1 MGVVLQK
8 RDGIM
13 EVTRVMLLACGSLS
27 IIACSDPSSPRPADQ
42 SVSLSIAAAAYRVQE
57 LAPQRASM
65 HTMNSNPSASG
76 AKMATFASAQD
87 QDILAGELDV
97 TNMATGEEQDFPW
110 SVTIDPDLLTVT
122 SNRTIILPPGN
133 YRFSL
138 LLGTGNQQYAGTV
151 LADVGDGNNRIAMA
165 IRPIIGDTILDVRV
179 VEELGEFRLAYD
191 PEELGVLADPKIG
204 ILLDGAPETIFQLS
218 PTTGTISDYIHLSDA
233 IHSIKLR
240 LYDGNEQVGKSLEN
254 QETQRISAGMNV
266 NMDLRAL
273 AATTAFHLYEAG
285 GDAQFSFVIPAEVV
299 EEAGGLDHLE
309 ARVSLAGDNNPFQDQ
324 VLTLSPGSTQFFY
337 VATATFSNMQ
347 YGMVNAS
354 LTFTDVSVSPIEL
367 LGSCVQSIT
376 LDHDGSTDLCNV
388 TLRRRAVIG
397 GRLLATV
404 GINVFD
410 ASGEPISGAMVRS
423 DGLLIGI
430 TNNDF
435 GSAGYLQALLPAGPH
450 TLDATADTR
459 QGSITVDLLP
469 LSLNNID
476 IHL

>member
-1 MGVVLQK
+1 M
-8 RDGIM
+8 D
-13 EVTRVMLLACGSLS
+13 
-27 IIACSDPSSPRPADQ
+27 
-42 SVSLSIAAAAYRVQE
+42 
-57 LAPQRASM
+57 
-65 HTMNSNPSASG
+65 TMISNPSMFG
-76 AKMATFASAQD
+76 AKKATSAPAQD

-97 TNMATGEEQDFPW
+97 TNVDTGEQQDFPW
-110 SVTIDPDLLTVT
+110 SVTIDPDTLTVN

-133 YRFSL
+133 YQFSL
-138 LLGTGNQQYAGTV
+138 LLGTGAQQYAGTA

-179 VEELGEFRLAYD
+179 VEELGEFKLTYD
-191 PEELGVLADPKIG
+191 PAELGVLADPKIG
-204 ILLDGAPETIFQLS
+204 ISVDGAAETIFQLS

-233 IHSIKLR
+233 IHGIKLR

-254 QETQRISAGMNV
+254 QETQRISAGMDV
-266 NMDLRAL
+266 TMDLRAL
-273 AATTAFHLYEAG
+273 AATTAFNLYEAG
-285 GDAQFSFVIPAEVV
+285 GDAHFSFVIPAEVV

-309 ARVSLAGDNNPFQDQ
+309 ARASLVGDNNPLQEQ
-324 VLTLSPGSTQFFY
+324 VLTLTPGSTQFFY

-347 YGMVNAS
+347 FGMVTTS

-376 LDHDGSTDLCNV
+376 LNHDGSTDLCNV

-410 ASGEPISGAMVRS
+410 ASGNPMSGATMRS

-435 GSAGYLQALLPAGPH
+435 GSPGYLQALLPAGHH
-450 TLDATADTR
+450 TLVAAADTR

-469 LSLNNID
+469 LSLNNLE
-476 IHL
+476 IHLQAVPPVPPAMSFVDATTSAQAMR